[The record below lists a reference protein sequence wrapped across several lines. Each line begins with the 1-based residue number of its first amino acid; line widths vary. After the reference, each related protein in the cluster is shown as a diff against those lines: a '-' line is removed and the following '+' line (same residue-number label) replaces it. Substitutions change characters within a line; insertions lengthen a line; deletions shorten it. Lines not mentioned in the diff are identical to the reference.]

1 MARAELRASLSGLTE
16 AAQREL
22 EALWQLEFPNGG
34 SAEQIRDFLMEV
46 LPLVGQNYGDAA
58 ATLAA
63 EWFDDARE
71 RASAPGSFSAV
82 IAPDVTPKRWE
93 SLARWGVDPLFR
105 PTPDPASALTLVKGG
120 LQRTV
125 ADQHRETIARSSI
138 ADPAA
143 KGWKRV
149 GVGDTCKFCSDL
161 LGRGAVYTTSSV
173 HFRSHDNCRCAAAPA
188 WNTKVVDISHANDDF
203 TPSARFRSDEA
214 RRANSRALRNY

>member
-93 SLARWGVDPLFR
+93 ALARWGVDPLFKAE
-105 PTPDPASALTLVKGG
+105 PDAASALSLVKGG

-125 ADQHRETIARSSI
+125 ADQHRVTIARSSI

-149 GVGDTCKFCSDL
+149 GSGDTCDFCAML
-161 LGRGAVYTTSSV
+161 IGRGAVYSTTSV
-173 HFRSHDNCRCAAAPA
+173 KFRSHDNCGCAAAPA
-188 WNTKVVDISHANDDF
+188 WNTKVVDISHVNDGF
-203 TPSARFRSDEA
+203 MPSSRS
-214 RRANSRALRNY
+214 RN

>member
-1 MARAELRASLSGLTE
+1 MSGLTA

-22 EALWQLEFPNGG
+22 EALWRLEFPNGG

-58 ATLAA
+58 AALAA
-63 EWFDDARE
+63 AWFENARE
-71 RASAPGSFSAV
+71 RASAPGAFSAV
-82 IAPDVTPKRWE
+82 LAPDVTPKRWE
-93 SLARWGVDPLFR
+93 ALARWGVDPLFKAE
-105 PTPDPASALTLVKGG
+105 PDAASALSLVKGG

-125 ADQHRETIARSSI
+125 ADQHRVTIARSAI

-149 GVGDTCKFCSDL
+149 GVGDSCDFCAKL

-173 HFRSHDNCRCAAAPA
+173 RFRSHDNCNCAAAPA
-188 WNTKVVDISHANDDF
+188 WNTKVVDISHVNDDF
-203 TPSARFRSDEA
+203 TPSTRFRSDEA
-214 RRANSRALRNY
+214 RRANSRALRDY